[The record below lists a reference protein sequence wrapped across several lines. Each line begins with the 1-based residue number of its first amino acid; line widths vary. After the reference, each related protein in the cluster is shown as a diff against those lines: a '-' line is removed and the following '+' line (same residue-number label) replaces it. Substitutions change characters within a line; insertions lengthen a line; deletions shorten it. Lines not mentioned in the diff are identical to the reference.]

1 MNGLTMLDGMST
13 VGSECYCMSYSLFVD
28 VIHESPEDKQSI
40 QTMQSVQQMR
50 NEQAKILQSF
60 NTPKYSIL
68 VCIDL

>member
-1 MNGLTMLDGMST
+1 MNGLAMMDGMST
-13 VGSECYCMSYSLFVD
+13 VGSECYCMSCSLFVD
-28 VIHESPEDKQSI
+28 VIQESPEDKQSI

-68 VCIDL
+68 VSIDL